1 MNFNFIKSKKFI
13 IISLVVILIIAVIG
27 IMSQTKPQTKY
38 ETVKVEKGNLEQTVD
53 VTGNLKSAE
62 ELSLNFQSSG
72 VISYVAV
79 KEGDSIKKGQLI
91 ANLSLA
97 EADAAVAQAQAN
109 LNQKLAGATLEQI
122 NSAQKQVDS
131 AETALLNAQASA
143 VANLNSKYESALAS
157 LEDISV
163 KINNTFKT
171 VKDIQL
177 KYFIGSSQ
185 DAIKFQNNLD
195 LINNAQFKFNSALTL
210 AKISKSQA
218 DIDSAINNVAEELDI
233 ILSAL
238 FSNREIL
245 DKEPYKSTV
254 LESEKTSLDN
264 QKTIISTAKITIS
277 GIKNDIMVSRSQN
290 ENNINAAEAA
300 LNLQKANYDSLI
312 AKPRDVDIAYYEAVL
327 SQAKANRNK
336 AIIFAPISGEI
347 SKVYKQKG
355 ELISS
360 AEPMVQLL
368 SPHFEIDVAV
378 PETDVVKIK
387 KEHLAI
393 ITFDALG
400 TEMKFNGNVM
410 SIEPASTN
418 IQDVVYYRVKVGIED
433 TSDGLIKPGMTCNIL
448 IETDVR
454 ENVLFIPLRAVLT
467 RSSTGEKY
475 VRILENNNLIEKN
488 VSLGLKADDGL
499 VEILSGL
506 EEGEIIILKTL

>member
-13 IISLVVILIIAVIG
+13 IISLVVILIIAVVG
-27 IMSQTKPQTKY
+27 IMFQAKPQAKY

-72 VISYVAV
+72 VISYVAI
-79 KEGDSIKKGQLI
+79 KEGDLIKKGQLI

-131 AETALLNAQASA
+131 AETALLNAQTSA

-171 VKDIQL
+171 VKEIQL

-218 DIDSAINNVAEELDI
+218 DIDSAINKVAEELDV

-254 LESEKTSLDN
+254 LESEKTSLDS
-264 QKTIISTAKITIS
+264 QKTIMSTAKITIS

-327 SQAKANRNK
+327 AQAKANRNK

-400 TEMKFNGNVM
+400 TEMKFSGNVM

-433 TSDGLIKPGMTCNIL
+433 TSNGLIKPGMTCNIL
-448 IETDVR
+448 IETDAR
-454 ENVLFIPLRAVLT
+454 ENVLFIPSRAVLT
-467 RSSTGEKY
+467 RASTGEKY